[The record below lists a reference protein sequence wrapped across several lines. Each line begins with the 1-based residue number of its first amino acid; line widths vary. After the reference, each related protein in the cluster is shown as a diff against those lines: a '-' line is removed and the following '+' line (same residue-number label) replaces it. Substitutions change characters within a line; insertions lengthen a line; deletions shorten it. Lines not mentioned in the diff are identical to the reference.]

1 MCGRFT
7 LRTPAYKLAEAFGI
21 EVRAN
26 LAARY
31 NIAPSQDIAALR
43 VDGENQRELVMLRWG
58 LVPAW
63 AKDPAMGNRMINA
76 RAETVA
82 EKPAF
87 RAAFRQRRCL
97 IPADGFFE
105 WQKTPDGSK
114 QPYLMARP
122 DGEPFTMAGLWER
135 WQPPGTD
142 EPLETCTIITT
153 EANETLAPVH
163 HRMPVIV
170 APGDRDAWLD
180 PAAPST
186 ETLTALLRPA
196 PDEDL
201 TANAVDRHVNNSR
214 HDDPRCIEPASNGM
228 LL

>member
-7 LRTPAYKLAEAFGI
+7 LRTPAYKLAEAFGV
-21 EVRAN
+21 EVRVN

-43 VDGENQRELVMLRWG
+43 AAGDSGRELAMLRWG
-58 LVPAW
+58 LVPSW
-63 AKDPAMGNRMINA
+63 AKDPAMGSRMINA

-97 IPADGFFE
+97 VLADGFYE

-122 DGEPFTMAGLWER
+122 DGEVFTMAGLWER
-135 WQPPGTD
+135 WQPPGG
-142 EPLETCTIITT
+142 EPLETCAIITT
-153 EANETLAPVH
+153 EANGTLAPIH

-180 PAAPST
+180 PAPPSA
-186 ETLTALLRPA
+186 EALSALLRPA
-196 PDEDL
+196 PDDDL
-201 TANAVDRHVNNSR
+201 APLAVDRHVNNAR
-214 HDDPRCIEPASNGM
+214 HDDPACIEPAPSG
-228 LL
+228 LLL